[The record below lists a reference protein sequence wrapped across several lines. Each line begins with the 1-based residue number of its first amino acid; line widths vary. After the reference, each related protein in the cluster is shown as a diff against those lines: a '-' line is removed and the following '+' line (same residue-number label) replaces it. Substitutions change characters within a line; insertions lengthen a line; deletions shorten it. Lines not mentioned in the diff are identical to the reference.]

1 MGGNKEQKENTK
13 RKNIRTWVKISRI
26 RVLIWD

>member
-13 RKNIRTWVKISRI
+13 RKNIRTWVKILRI